1 MNNRSRDETN
11 LLVRS
16 KSKQTPS
23 DRFRICRD
31 FTVRFGTIS
40 QLGKSGSV
48 SSENIFKAS
57 QRKDSYGTILAND
70 CRAVGVKGV
79 QNLELFNFRTVCLC
93 NSCARKI
100 RNFGR
105 YLKLLGMRQV
115 ASLLFPKPCQRSL
128 STCVNRCSKLHQ
140 ATVLVARMF
149 VQIPRVGKSLPQ
161 VFEFCRRIRT
171 KIILSET

>member
-1 MNNRSRDETN
+1 MNNRSPDATN

-40 QLGKSGSV
+40 QLGKLGLV

-57 QRKDSYGTILAND
+57 QRKDSNGTVLADD

-79 QNLELFNFRTVCLC
+79 QNLELFNFQTVCLC

-100 RNFGR
+100 QNFGR
-105 YLKLLGMRQV
+105 YLKLLGMR
-115 ASLLFPKPCQRSL
+115 
-128 STCVNRCSKLHQ
+128 
-140 ATVLVARMF
+140 
-149 VQIPRVGKSLPQ
+149 
-161 VFEFCRRIRT
+161 
-171 KIILSET
+171 